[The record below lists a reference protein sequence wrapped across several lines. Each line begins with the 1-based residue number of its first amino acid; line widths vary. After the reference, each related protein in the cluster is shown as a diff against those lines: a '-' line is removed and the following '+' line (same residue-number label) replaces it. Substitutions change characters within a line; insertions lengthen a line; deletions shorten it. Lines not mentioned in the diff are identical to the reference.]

1 MYGTPAPSSE
11 CQHPEA
17 WPASTY
23 GLLREVLDSGAL
35 NNHWALGRLGNWVHV
50 VTGDNDCATQSEKD
64 EVANEQLENA
74 AIDATGIEN
83 VTNNESS
90 EEASE
95 SVIASSHFNVVSD
108 EFSSDRT
115 FHTAVNDDEE
125 KAEEKGATF
134 GDLMKSLQSF
144 DKTGQVDV
152 PESRDNVNDTFA

>member
-1 MYGTPAPSSE
+1 M
-11 CQHPEA
+11 
-17 WPASTY
+17 
-23 GLLREVLDSGAL
+23 
-35 NNHWALGRLGNWVHV
+35 
-50 VTGDNDCATQSEKD
+50 TGDNDCATQSEKD

-152 PESRDNVNDTFA
+152 PERRDDVNDMFV